1 MLNLCRGDILVQ
13 LCNPESRGSSQL
25 VMDQP
30 SKQAGPGN
38 ASDTL
43 DYHKQDTFQ
52 YPDLEKKFDYWV
64 IRPYIRGKKYRG
76 DCIRSNPDQDFR
88 AVRSGWSSPGVM
100 APFFVGSTLAPAASP
115 TVTAGLTWQPD
126 TWPTHCAK
134 LATVTP
140 KHKAILHN
148 TQLQF

>member
-52 YPDLEKKFDYWV
+52 YPDLEKKFDY
-64 IRPYIRGKKYRG
+64 
-76 DCIRSNPDQDFR
+76 
-88 AVRSGWSSPGVM
+88 
-100 APFFVGSTLAPAASP
+100 
-115 TVTAGLTWQPD
+115 
-126 TWPTHCAK
+126 
-134 LATVTP
+134 
-140 KHKAILHN
+140 
-148 TQLQF
+148 

>member
-64 IRPYIRGKKYRG
+64 IRPYIREKKYRG
-76 DCIRSNPDQDFR
+76 
-88 AVRSGWSSPGVM
+88 
-100 APFFVGSTLAPAASP
+100 
-115 TVTAGLTWQPD
+115 GLY
-126 TWPTHCAK
+126 
-134 LATVTP
+134 
-140 KHKAILHN
+140 
-148 TQLQF
+148 